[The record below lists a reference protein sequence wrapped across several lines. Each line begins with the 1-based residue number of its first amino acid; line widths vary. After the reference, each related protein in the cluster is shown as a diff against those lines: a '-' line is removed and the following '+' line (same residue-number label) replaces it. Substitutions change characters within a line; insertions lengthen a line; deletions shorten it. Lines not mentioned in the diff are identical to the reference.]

1 MNAKEM
7 EAKLNE
13 LELANKMLTERVT
26 VLEDR
31 ADGRQRGPKTE
42 RPMTD
47 ADAFRVKFGD
57 LKPPVT
63 HKDAAAQLGLSYGQV
78 FSARG
83 GYTFKHVKDG
93 SRNQDGSEKSKPEG
107 GAK

>member
-1 MNAKEM
+1 MNQKEM
-7 EAKLNE
+7 EAKIAE
-13 LELANKMLTERVT
+13 LTLAIGMLTERVT
-26 VLEDR
+26 IIED
-31 ADGRQRGPKTE
+31 GKQRGPKTE

-57 LKPPVT
+57 LKELS
-63 HKDAAAQLGLSYGQV
+63 HKDAAAELKLSYGQV
-78 FSARG
+78 FSCRG

-93 SRNQDGSEKSKPEG
+93 SRNADGSEKPKPNADG